1 VEKKM
6 QTQSLII
13 ECLKIGPFQ
22 VNTYILGC
30 AQTRRACIIDP
41 GGDEDRIA
49 GLINNRQLT
58 PEFILNTHG
67 HRDHVWANA
76 DLSAAYNIPV
86 CMHPEDRDF
95 FSAATGSHPSEFNK
109 NYKVD
114 HALRHGETIPL
125 GDLTIQVIHT
135 PGHTRGSVCFLV
147 ANRLFSGDTLFV
159 GSAGRTDL
167 PGGDLDTLVRSIKTQ
182 ITVLPGD
189 TVLLPGH
196 DYGTTPFS
204 TIEREIRENIYIT
217 DF

>member
-1 VEKKM
+1 MK
-6 QTQSLII
+6 SNPLIT
-13 ECLKIGPFQ
+13 ECLNIGPFQ
-22 VNTYILGC
+22 VNTYILAC
-30 AQTRRACIIDP
+30 RQTRKACIIDP
-41 GGDEDRIA
+41 GGDEERIT
-49 GLINNRQLT
+49 GLMTTRKLI

-67 HRDHVWANA
+67 HQDHVSANA
-76 DLSAAYNIPV
+76 SLAAACNIPV
-86 CMHPEDRDF
+86 YMHPEDHDF
-95 FSAATGSHPSEFNK
+95 FSTPTGSNPSEFNK
-109 NYKVD
+109 NYDVS
-114 HALRHGETIPL
+114 HPLRHGETISL
-125 GDLTIQVIHT
+125 GNLIIEVIHT
-135 PGHTRGSVCFLV
+135 PGHTPGSVCFFV
-147 ANRLFSGDTLFV
+147 ANHLFSGDTLFV